1 MGKMMWLLH
10 PTIQDYPETEDLLD
24 HAEQNISGLTVATAA
39 YCKARNLSF
48 ADWVTVVGNYF
59 APTWEELKGQG
70 AIDVAHR
77 VAFNM
82 LTAGAAVEALSGDDK
97 RAEVRC
103 AWPLESKRISISW
116 MCRGTTWTRSL
127 TSLGLLQTISA
138 AATITSAWASTS
150 RWSSRGRLCRRRRR
164 L

>member
-1 MGKMMWLLH
+1 VTRDDVALA
-10 PTIQDYPETEDLLD
+10 PDDIQDHRETEDLLD
-24 HAEQNISGLTVATAA
+24 HAEENITGLILATAA

-48 ADWVTVVGNYF
+48 ADWVAFVGNHF

-77 VAFNM
+77 VAFNL

-103 AWPLESKRISISW
+103 TWPFEEDLDFLDVSRDDLDPFFDVFGPIANHLG
-116 MCRGTTWTRSL
+116 CRYDHQRVGEHVTMVFAR
-127 TSLGLLQTISA
+127 
-138 AATITSAWASTS
+138 
-150 RWSSRGRLCRRRRR
+150 
-164 L
+164 